1 MPSKPDTARSLSTA
15 QNSPTITFFD
25 HIAAHQQFSTNLS
38 LRPTPKSPPR
48 PAYLLIT
55 DGQRTTP
62 LAIFEVGKAA
72 AERAIDFFNMA
83 TNGDFSDE
91 SLPGSPNL
99 DATNA
104 RDFDD
109 QEPLDEKPLKSAMKK
124 TAAPPPEAPKRPWL
138 PEQPD
143 PATLDLSTLSPLSP
157 EVIARQATQNIGT
170 IGKTAIDCMYQF
182 AAP

>member
-1 MPSKPDTARSLSTA
+1 MLPPQARHRPLALHCTKP
-15 QNSPTITFFD
+15 PTITFFD
-25 HIAAHQQFSTNLS
+25 HIAAHQQFSSNLS
-38 LRPTPKSPPR
+38 IRPPPEPSPL
-48 PAYLLIT
+48 PACLL
-55 DGQRTTP
+55 DHRRERTAP

-72 AERAIDFFNMA
+72 VERAIDFFNMA

-104 RDFDD
+104 QDFDD

-170 IGKTAIDCMYQF
+170 IGKAAID
-182 AAP
+182 

>member
-1 MPSKPDTARSLSTA
+1 
-15 QNSPTITFFD
+15 
-25 HIAAHQQFSTNLS
+25 
-38 LRPTPKSPPR
+38 
-48 PAYLLIT
+48 
-55 DGQRTTP
+55 
-62 LAIFEVGKAA
+62 
-72 AERAIDFFNMA
+72 MA

-104 RDFDD
+104 QDFDD

-124 TAAPPPEAPKRPWL
+124 SAAPPPEAPKRPWL

-143 PATLDLSTLSPLSP
+143 PTTLDLSTLTPLSP

-170 IGKTAIDCMYQF
+170 IGKDTIHGRRHSEAL
-182 AAP
+182 